1 MELLSSWNSFQA
13 FRLTNWL
20 KLESWLSPD
29 IQEESPRNSFL
40 MSSFLAFLP
49 HKLTPPECPDNF
61 LSIRFYVHGCFFC
74 VCICALLPCLVSTE
88 VRKGLRS
95 SRTRVAGGCE
105 RLIRVLGTKPESS
118 AGALSLLPRSHFSS
132 PPPFFNLEVVCRKL
146 FRKQGPSS

>member
-1 MELLSSWNSFQA
+1 MQWCQHLMADYGMGPRVWQSLDGPFFPLSSKLCLCNSFHGC
-13 FRLTNWL
+13 FVPN
-20 KLESWLSPD
+20 
-29 IQEESPRNSFL
+29 
-40 MSSFLAFLP
+40 
-49 HKLTPPECPDNF
+49 